1 MSSGRFTVGERR
13 GLILLIS
20 ILGVVTLVM
29 ILSGRGD
36 SGGRI
41 GGDEMAREDDLVT
54 VSQPFAV
61 SDVNSLSA
69 DSIGSQNGANKRRQS
84 PRRKSAAKSG
94 KTVAAPPP
102 ERSPLDDELN

>member
-20 ILGVVTLVM
+20 ILGVLTLVM
-29 ILSGRGD
+29 ILTGGGD
-36 SGGRI
+36 SDGRTV
-41 GGDEMAREDDLVT
+41 GDESARESDLVT
-54 VSQPFAV
+54 ISQPFTA
-61 SDVNSLSA
+61 SDSNSLSG
-69 DSIGSQNGANKRRQS
+69 DSIDSHNGANARRQS
-84 PRRKSAAKSG
+84 RRRKSAAKSG

>member
-20 ILGVVTLVM
+20 ILGVLTLVM
-29 ILSGRGD
+29 ILSGSGD
-36 SGGRI
+36 SGGRN
-41 GGDEMAREDDLVT
+41 GGDGMARKGDLVT

-61 SDVNSLSA
+61 SDTNSLSGG
-69 DSIGSQNGANKRRQS
+69 SIGSQDGANARRQS
-84 PRRKSAAKSG
+84 FRRKSAAKTG
-94 KTVAAPPP
+94 KTVAAPLP

>member
-20 ILGVVTLVM
+20 ILGVLTLVM
-29 ILSGRGD
+29 IFSGSGD
-36 SGGRI
+36 SGGRN
-41 GGDEMAREDDLVT
+41 GGDEMARKGDLVN
-54 VSQPFAV
+54 VSQPFAA
-61 SDVNSLSA
+61 SDTNSPSG
-69 DSIGSQNGANKRRQS
+69 DSIGSQSGANARRQS
-84 PRRKSAAKSG
+84 SRRKSVAKTG